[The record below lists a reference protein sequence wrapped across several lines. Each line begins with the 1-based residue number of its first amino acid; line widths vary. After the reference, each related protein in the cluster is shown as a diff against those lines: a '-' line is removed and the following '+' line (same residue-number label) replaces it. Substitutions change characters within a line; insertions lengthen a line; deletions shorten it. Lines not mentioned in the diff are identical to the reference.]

1 MENLNDDY
9 SGVEIHAEE
18 SSSYVP
24 APAGTHV
31 ARCVT
36 FIQLGTQKQEFNG
49 IPGKDRMKIV
59 LGWELPEELQVFDEA
74 KGEQPFYITNTYS
87 LVLGEKSTFKL
98 HMESWTKG
106 KINKEFNPLT
116 MLGKPCQLNI
126 EHKPKASDISKITAK
141 VSGIAALTKNQTC
154 PEQIN
159 PTKVLLFARWNQA
172 LFEKQPEWIRKA
184 IEASPE
190 FKSLDKPFT
199 EGSKEGQYQK
209 KSNPDA
215 IQTKIPPV
223 TEGLD
228 SDGLPF

>member
-1 MENLNDDY
+1 MTNLNDDY
-9 SGVEIHAEE
+9 SGIEIHAEE

-106 KINKEFNPLT
+106 KINREFNPLT
-116 MLGKPCQLNI
+116 MLGEPCQLVI
-126 EHKPKASDISKITAK
+126 EHKPKSTDVTKITAK
-141 VSGIAALTKNQTC
+141 VTGVAAMTKNQIC
-154 PEQIN
+154 PEQVN
-159 PTKVLLFARWNQA
+159 PKKVLLFARWNQE
-172 LFEKQPEWIRKA
+172 LFDKQPDWIRKA

-190 FKSLDKPFT
+190 YKALGTPGDKQGVF
-199 EGSKEGQYQK
+199 QK
-209 KSNPDA
+209 
-215 IQTKIPPV
+215 KIPPV
-223 TEGLD
+223 IEGLN